1 MGQGQAKP
9 QQQQTGLTLFG
20 APVVNAT
27 KATNAAAVA
36 SANATKAANAAQ
48 VAQQNATV
56 AANAAKAANAAAAS
70 ANSAVPAP
78 AAAPVVGGRRR
89 YMSPRSRRLSR
100 RNRKSR
106 TRRHR

>member
-9 QQQQTGLTLFG
+9 QQQPNGLSLLG
-20 APVVNAT
+20 AAA
-27 KATNAAAVA
+27 ATNAAAVA

-78 AAAPVVGGRRR
+78 APVVGGGRRP

-100 RNRKSR
+100 RARKSR

>member
-9 QQQQTGLTLFG
+9 QQQPNGLSLLG
-20 APVVNAT
+20 AAAV
-27 KATNAAAVA
+27 TNAAAVA

-56 AANAAKAANAAAAS
+56 AANAAKAANAAAAT
-70 ANSAVPAP
+70 ANSAVPAAP
-78 AAAPVVGGRRR
+78 APVVGGGRRP

-100 RNRKSR
+100 RARKSR

>member
-9 QQQQTGLTLFG
+9 QQQPNGLSLLG
-20 APVVNAT
+20 AAAV
-27 KATNAAAVA
+27 TNAAAVA

-56 AANAAKAANAAAAS
+56 AANAAKAANAAAAT

-78 AAAPVVGGRRR
+78 PAAPVVGGGRRP

-100 RNRKSR
+100 RARKSR

>member
-9 QQQQTGLTLFG
+9 QQTGLTLFG
-20 APVVNAT
+20 APVVVNAT

-56 AANAAKAANAAAAS
+56 AANAAKDCVNDHTS
-70 ANSAVPAP
+70 F
-78 AAAPVVGGRRR
+78 
-89 YMSPRSRRLSR
+89 
-100 RNRKSR
+100 
-106 TRRHR
+106 